1 MPFRPDALPPSPPP
15 TPRFWIELFNSSL
28 APLARTPPQHS
39 AAVRVVRRDAPLM
52 QIQAGPHPLPAASE
66 ISLGGALLAVFA
78 AALGYGLVLPV
89 LPALVARTPGADLAV
104 GTGSLMAA
112 FTFATVIA
120 SPLWGWLLDRWSPRS
135 MLMLGLFG
143 QGLALAALTIPVSLL
158 GLHLIRAAQ
167 GALAAAVIPAAL
179 VAVTRITA
187 SEAHG
192 QAVSR
197 VSRAALLGAL
207 AGPAVGGL
215 FASGADLRLPVVL
228 ASLLSL
234 GAMAAALRTHAA
246 KYPEVHPATNSAI
259 VEHIVT
265 PGSTLA
271 RLAFGAVVA
280 GLAMGA
286 MEVGVAVRGREA
298 FALGSAGIGLMISG
312 CSVVMIVVQVLV
324 FRPDRRPAGLW
335 RLLAPSFLLSALA
348 LALLGIG
355 NLWILAGVVVLVGAG
370 GGILLPVISLWI
382 VRVARQGVH
391 GFHLG
396 LSAALNAFGQAL
408 GALAAAMMYRSQAPA
423 WSLVIAVVALVTVAA
438 WILQRLPKRAMAPD
452 T

>member
-1 MPFRPDALPPSPPP
+1 L
-15 TPRFWIELFNSSL
+15 TSSE
-28 APLARTPPQHS
+28 
-39 AAVRVVRRDAPLM
+39 V
-52 QIQAGPHPLPAASE
+52 
-66 ISLGGALLAVFA
+66 SLGGALLAVFA

-120 SPLWGWLLDRWSPRS
+120 SPVWGWLLDRWSPRS
-135 MLMLGLFG
+135 MLVIGLFG

-158 GLHLIRAAQ
+158 ELHVIRAAQ

-179 VAVTRITA
+179 VTVTRIT
-187 SEAHG
+187 EAEGHG

-228 ASLLSL
+228 ASLLAL
-234 GAMAAALRTHAA
+234 GAMATVLKSHAA
-246 KYPEVHPATNSAI
+246 TRQESHPAANPTIAG
-259 VEHIVT
+259 HIAA
-265 PGSTLA
+265 PRSTLA
-271 RLAFGAVVA
+271 RLASGAALA

-286 MEVGVAVRGREA
+286 MEVGVAVRGREV
-298 FALGSAGIGLMISG
+298 FALGSAGVGLMISG
-312 CSVVMIVVQVLV
+312 CSVVMIVVQLLV
-324 FRPDRRPAGLW
+324 FRPDRRPASLW
-335 RLLAPSFLLSALA
+335 LLLAPSFLLSALA

-355 NLWILAGVVVLVGAG
+355 NLWILGGVVVLVGAG

-382 VRVARQGVH
+382 VRAARQGVH

-423 WSLVIAVVALVTVAA
+423 WWLVVAIVGLVMLAA

>member
-1 MPFRPDALPPSPPP
+1 MLRCSLTHQHIDSKVPGGKPLVRILTGP
-15 TPRFWIELFNSSL
+15 NS
-28 APLARTPPQHS
+28 PLAS
-39 AAVRVVRRDAPLM
+39 
-52 QIQAGPHPLPAASE
+52 SE
-66 ISLGGALLAVFA
+66 VSLGGALLAVFA

-104 GTGSLMAA
+104 GAGSLMAA

-120 SPLWGWLLDRWSPRS
+120 SPVWGWLLDRWSPRS
-135 MLMLGLFG
+135 MLVIGLFG
-143 QGLALAALTIPVSLL
+143 QGLALAALTIPVSLP
-158 GLHLIRAAQ
+158 GLHMIRAAQ

-187 SEAHG
+187 TEGHG

-234 GAMAAALRTHAA
+234 GAMVAALRTHAA
-246 KYPEVHPATNSAI
+246 GRPEAHPVANTAMPG
-259 VEHIVT
+259 HIVA
-265 PGSTLA
+265 PRSTLA

-298 FALGSAGIGLMISG
+298 FALGSAGIGLLISG
-312 CSVVMIVVQVLV
+312 CSVVMIVVQLLV
-324 FRPDRRPAGLW
+324 FRPDRRPASLW

-355 NLWILAGVVVLVGAG
+355 NLWILAAVVVLVGAG

-382 VRVARQGVH
+382 VRAARQGVH

-396 LSAALNAFGQAL
+396 LSAALSALGQAL
-408 GALAAAMMYRSQAPA
+408 GALAAAVMYRSQSPE
-423 WSLVIAVVALVTVAA
+423 WWLVIAIVGLVSVATWLLCRV
-438 WILQRLPKRAMAPD
+438 PKRMTAW
-452 T
+452 